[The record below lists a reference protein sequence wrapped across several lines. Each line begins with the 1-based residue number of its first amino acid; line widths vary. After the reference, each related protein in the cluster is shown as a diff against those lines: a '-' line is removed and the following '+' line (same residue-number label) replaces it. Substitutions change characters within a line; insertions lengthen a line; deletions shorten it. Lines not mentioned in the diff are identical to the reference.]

1 MTTMRPGSCQPSV
14 GLSRY
19 LTQHLAKLP
28 LGLAPRLVVTNDAP
42 MALAP
47 LLLKAPWVRVQ
58 AQQLEQYTDGQWQPL
73 KPEDKGRLCAAEAQV
88 GSQSGVQGG
97 SPCVGAIC
105 WLGGPAKHFL

>member
-1 MTTMRPGSCQPSV
+1 MHPPRSTSSGRPGSCRPSA

-58 AQQLEQYTDGQWQPL
+58 AKRLEQYTGGQWQPL
-73 KPEDKGRLCAAEAQV
+73 KPEDKGRLCTAEAQV
-88 GSQSGVQGG
+88 G
-97 SPCVGAIC
+97 CGAGI
-105 WLGGPAKHFL
+105 